1 MSKRMVVFSLVAF
14 VLLAGAAFSV
24 KQAHAYYCTTTCF
37 GNTCNTWCN

>member
-1 MSKRMVVFSLVAF
+1 MSKRIVVAIAF
-14 VLLAGAAFSV
+14 VLVFAGAAFSV